1 VEGRTECWRLK
12 AARSVAAIDQ
22 RRGPSAKDFLLF
34 SIQEYHRYH
43 VTSGAALVMKWFQK
57 ILPRE
62 DKFFDLFESHAKIL
76 VDGADALH
84 KLLQGGEDAAR
95 YCRLVIDKEH
105 DADEIARQV
114 MQSVRRTFITPFDRS
129 DIQDLIQS
137 MDDAI
142 DQMHQTVKTIMLFEV
157 RRFDPLMRDMAA
169 LAVEAAGLTAKMV
182 PLLREIAAHAG
193 AINTFAENV
202 TQLEDKSDQLY
213 DEGLRDLFHRLG
225 SSDPMAFIVGSQIYE
240 HLEKVLDRFEDVA
253 NQANGIVIEH
263 L

>member
-1 VEGRTECWRLK
+1 MM
-12 AARSVAAIDQ
+12 Q
-22 RRGPSAKDFLLF
+22 
-34 SIQEYHRYH
+34 
-43 VTSGAALVMKWFQK
+43 WFQK

-84 KLLQGGEDAAR
+84 NLLQGGEDAAR

-182 PLLREIAAHAG
+182 PLLREIATHAG

-213 DEGLRDLFHRLG
+213 DEGLRNLFHRLG
-225 SSDPMAFIVGSQIYE
+225 SSDPMAFIVSSQIYE

-253 NQANGIVIEH
+253 NQTNGIVIEH

>member
-1 VEGRTECWRLK
+1 M
-12 AARSVAAIDQ
+12 Q
-22 RRGPSAKDFLLF
+22 
-34 SIQEYHRYH
+34 
-43 VTSGAALVMKWFQK
+43 WFQK
-57 ILPRE
+57 LLPRE
-62 DKFFDLFESHAKIL
+62 DKFFDLFESHSKIL
-76 VDGADALH
+76 VIGADALQ
-84 KLLQGGEDAAR
+84 KLLQGGESVAR
-95 YCRLVIDKEH
+95 YCRIVIDSER

-114 MQSVRRTFITPFDRS
+114 MLSVRRTFITPFGRS

-142 DQMHQTVKTIMLFEV
+142 DQMHQTVKTITLFEV
-157 RRFDPLMRDMAA
+157 QQFDPLMRDMAA

-182 PLLREIAAHAG
+182 PLLREIATHAG

-213 DEGLRDLFHRLG
+213 DEGLRNLFHRLG
-225 SSDPMAFIVGSQIYE
+225 SSDPMAFIVSSQIYE

-253 NQANGIVIEH
+253 NQTNGIVIEH